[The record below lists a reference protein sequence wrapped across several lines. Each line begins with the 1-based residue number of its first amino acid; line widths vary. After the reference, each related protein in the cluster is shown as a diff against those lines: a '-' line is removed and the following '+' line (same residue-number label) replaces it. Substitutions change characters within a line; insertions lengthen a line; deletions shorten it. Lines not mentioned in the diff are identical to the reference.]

1 MPKARP
7 DLAARMAREL
17 GEEPEERAPRPVEPA
32 KAAPA
37 EEGRGPGG
45 YVAPSRRDMKRIQ
58 GYFSARVKRQLKI
71 LAAEQGKTEEQLVG
85 EALNLLFQA
94 HRLPTITFEGK
105 EGR

>member
-1 MPKARP
+1 MPKVRP

-17 GEEPEERAPRPVEPA
+17 GDEPEEQAPRPVEPA
-32 KAAPA
+32 RAAAA
-37 EEGRGPGG
+37 EEGRGPG
-45 YVAPSRRDMKRIQ
+45 YVAPSRRNMKRIQ

-94 HRLPTITFEGK
+94 HRLPAITFEGK